1 MAANNNRMASLS
13 MAIPQVVITTVLSTA
28 DKRAHSKQRRR
39 VYGWWS
45 GWLLLFV
52 LGLGLANWQW
62 QRAEEKRQWQA
73 APRMTEVNPQTL
85 PQMNQALQLQG
96 IFYPQFNRWLDN
108 RTLNGQV
115 GLALITPLQS
125 TDGRWWLVDRG
136 FVATAG
142 SRAPQPWPDTALTLQ
157 HLQGRWQP
165 LEGRRGLLLGAN
177 DDGQRIQQLRTDVWP
192 QLDLQPGVLHLDNGS
207 SDRWWQ
213 PLGVSRERHL
223 GYAAQWLLLALAALA
238 LAWRYRPKL
247 KAPRV
252 RVCTLKAKRRWL

>member
-45 GWLLLFV
+45 GWLLLFA

-73 APRMTEVNPQTL
+73 APRMTEVNPQSL

-142 SRAPQPWPDTALTLQ
+142 SRAPQPWPDTTLTLQ
-157 HLQGRWQP
+157 HLQGHWQP

-247 KAPRV
+247 KTPRV